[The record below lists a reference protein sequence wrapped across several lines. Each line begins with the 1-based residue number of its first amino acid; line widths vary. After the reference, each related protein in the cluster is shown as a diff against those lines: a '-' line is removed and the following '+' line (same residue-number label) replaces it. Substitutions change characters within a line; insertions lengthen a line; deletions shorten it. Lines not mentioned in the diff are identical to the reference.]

1 MNRIRLL
8 YDRGQSLW
16 LDFIQRDMLRSGE
29 LGSMIAAG
37 DIRGVTSNPTIFQKA
52 IAGSDLYAP
61 SLDAAA
67 TAGKAPAQA
76 FEAIAIEDIRA
87 AADAFLPL
95 FDRLGGADG
104 FVSIEVNP
112 ELADDT
118 SGTLVD
124 VRRLWSRIN
133 RPNVMI
139 KIPATRAGIPAIER
153 AIAEGV
159 NVNVTLIF
167 ALDRHAQVMEAF
179 LRGLETRARVGHS
192 IDHVSSVASFFVSRV
207 DTKVDALLQEVGK
220 RGGSHAER
228 AESLMGKIA
237 IANAKLA
244 YAQFKAVFGS
254 ERFKS
259 LEAKGARAQRPLW
272 ASTSTKNPRYPD
284 TYYVDNL
291 IGSQT
296 VNTVPPATLV
306 AFKDHGTLGREIEEG
321 LSAARGQVESLESVG
336 ISLSEVTEELE
347 REGVRKFAQS
357 YQSLLQSIGRL
368 VEAME

>member
-1 MNRIRLL
+1 VNRIRLL

-16 LDFIQRDMLRSGE
+16 LDFIQRDMLKSGE
-29 LGSMIAAG
+29 LKGTIATG

-52 IAGSDLYAP
+52 IASSELYAP
-61 SLDAAA
+61 SLEAAAA
-67 TAGKAPAQA
+67 TAMTPAEA

-87 AADAFLPL
+87 AADTFLPL
-95 FDRLGGADG
+95 FDQLGGTDG

-118 SGTLVD
+118 SRTLVD
-124 VRRLWSRIN
+124 VQRLWSRIN

-153 AIAEGV
+153 AITEGI

-167 ALDRHAQVMEAF
+167 ALERHAQVMEAY
-179 LRGLETRARVGHS
+179 LRGLEARVREGHS

-207 DTKVDALLQEVGK
+207 DTKVDARLEEVRR

-228 AESLMGKIA
+228 AESLMGEIA

-272 ASTSTKNPRYPD
+272 ASTSTKNPKYPD

-296 VNTVPPATLV
+296 VNTVPPDTLA
-306 AFKDHGTLGREIEEG
+306 AFRDHGSLERGIEQD
-321 LSAARGQVESLESVG
+321 LLAARGQVEGLGSLG
-336 ISLSEVTEELE
+336 ISLEEVTQELE
-347 REGVRKFAQS
+347 REGVEKFAHS
-357 YQSLLQSIGRL
+357 YRSLLESIGTL
-368 VEAME
+368 VETVE